1 MPADKK
7 TPARRRGGG
16 GAVEEW
22 VSRPGTAYEMLSET
36 KKRNNV
42 STGVTREEILVERER
57 QKRTREIYT

>member
-1 MPADKK
+1 M
-7 TPARRRGGG
+7 G